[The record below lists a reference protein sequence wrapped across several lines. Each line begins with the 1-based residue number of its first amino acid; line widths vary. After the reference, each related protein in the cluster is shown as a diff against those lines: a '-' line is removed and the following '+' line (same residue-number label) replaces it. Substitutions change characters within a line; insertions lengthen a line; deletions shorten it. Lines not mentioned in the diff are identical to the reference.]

1 MVLECALM
9 KIEPGKEAEF
19 EVALGRAREVL
30 SSSEGFRSL
39 NVSRGIEE
47 PSTYMLLIEWNT
59 LEDHIE
65 RFWGSELFKQW
76 RALIG
81 PYFAEPPDVKHYN
94 PLESPPR

>member
-30 SSSEGFRSL
+30 SSREGFRSL

-81 PYFAEPPDVKHYN
+81 P
-94 PLESPPR
+94 